1 VTAATPSIETIKAVR
16 ERTGAGLSDVKKALV
31 DAHGDVEKAIDLLR
45 ERGIAKAS
53 RSAGREAREGFVGAY
68 LHHTGKVGVLVALSC
83 ETDFVARNEELRALA
98 KDLAMHIA
106 LQNPAYVSAGEIP
119 AEVLERE
126 REVALGTL
134 RQDPKNQNKPAGVL
148 QKIVDGRLEKF
159 VEEVCLVNQRFV
171 KDESTKVG
179 DHIKS
184 VAARL
189 GENVGVVRFARL
201 EIGGR

>member
-1 VTAATPSIETIKAVR
+1 MTAATPSIETIKAVR

-83 ETDFVARNEELRALA
+83 ETDFVARNQELRALA

-106 LQNPAYVSAGEIP
+106 LQNPAYVSADEIP

-126 REVALGTL
+126 REVALGAL
-134 RQDPKNQNKPAGVL
+134 RQDPKSQHKPPDVL
-148 QKIVDGRLEKF
+148 QKIVDGKLEKF
-159 VEEVCLVNQRFV
+159 AEEVCLVNQRFV
-171 KDESTKVG
+171 KDESIKVG
-179 DHIKS
+179 DHVKS

>member
-1 VTAATPSIETIKAVR
+1 VTATSPSIETIKAVR

-31 DAHGDVEKAIDLLR
+31 DAHGDIEKAIDLLR
-45 ERGIAKAS
+45 ERGIAKAT
-53 RSAGREAREGFVGAY
+53 RSSGREAREGFVGAY

-106 LQNPAYVSAGEIP
+106 IQNPQFVAADEIP

-126 REVALGTL
+126 REVALGAL
-134 RQDPKNQNKPAGVL
+134 RQDPKNEKKPAEVL
-148 QKIVDGRLEKF
+148 QKIVDGKLKKF
-159 VEEVCLVNQRFV
+159 VEEVCLVEQKFV
-171 KDESTKVG
+171 RDENTTVG
-179 DHIKS
+179 DHVKS
-184 VAARL
+184 IAGKL
-189 GENVGVVRFARL
+189 GENIGVVRFARL